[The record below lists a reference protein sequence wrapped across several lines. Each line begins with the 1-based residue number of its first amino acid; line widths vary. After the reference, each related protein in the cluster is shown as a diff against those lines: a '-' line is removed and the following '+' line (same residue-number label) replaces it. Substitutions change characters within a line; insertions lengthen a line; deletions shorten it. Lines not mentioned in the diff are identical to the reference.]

1 MHGSLVHLQA
11 RASSTRE
18 AMSLT
23 RLGHGFRRSRFSR
36 GRGGGDWNIQ
46 QRPLPDIPRSAAAAA
61 ATDCGARDGKVETAH
76 QSTGEPLYD
85 EVETP
90 AEGEVGRQG
99 IVNVK
104 PVCSSS
110 AEHIYATILDGDLTD
125 LGGLD
130 RGRDAE
136 LEEGGGEEEGRG
148 EVKGAEEG
156 GGGKQKATSP
166 EEEEE
171 EKYEDEEKEGRGGG
185 EEEGGR
191 GEEEGPEEGGGGKQK
206 ATSPEE
212 EEEKEED
219 EEREGEEGRRG
230 RAKQNAAGDSHVD
243 NVQELKVHT
252 TSGSPTGSDTISPC
266 VSAALIHSSTQ
277 HRSSM
282 EVGGDQLHVHCVQEQ
297 TDHCVEAMRA
307 LSWCGAPFSKLL
319 SGSLGAE
326 AGSLGP
332 RRCVSYDGASVGSF
346 EVNSTVSVCGFEGQ
360 APAGSYSARSQSS
373 GYLSP
378 QIHCGKRHIAS
389 MNYLPGSSEATY
401 YTKGGS
407 SDGTSW
413 CSFAADSSVSLSGFD
428 RQTPAGFQSAYSQS
442 VYMSPKIHCGEQRN
456 ASMNPSSKSSE
467 ATHPTGISED
477 TQTKATDSRSFFS
490 VISVDFDHEYEEY
503 DLSIASSH
511 VQQNCNENSTLR
523 HTQTPNPGAR
533 SSKGCEQRRGA
544 RSLMQNSLPI
554 LIAALIFSIAIATLI
569 LVSQGLHSDDD
580 DGELRKPSCET
591 MGLCQL
597 TVGDTSSDTRSS
609 LQQPS
614 ESNPNLHSP
623 VALPHVGISAE

>member
-1 MHGSLVHLQA
+1 MHGSLAHQQA
-11 RASSTRE
+11 RAARTRE

-23 RLGHGFRRSRFSR
+23 RLGHGFRRNRFSR

-61 ATDCGARDGKVETAH
+61 AAATDFGARDGKVETAH
-76 QSTGEPLYD
+76 QSTGEPLYN

-110 AEHIYATILDGDLTD
+110 AEHIYATIRDGDLTD

-136 LEEGGGEEEGRG
+136 REEGGGEEEGRG
-148 EVKGAEEG
+148 EEKGAEEG

-166 EEEEE
+166 EKEE
-171 EKYEDEEKEGRGGG
+171 EKEEDEEKEGRGGG

-191 GEEEGPEEGGGGKQK
+191 GEEEGPEEGRGGKQK

-219 EEREGEEGRRG
+219 EEKGEGGRRG
-230 RAKQNAAGDSHVD
+230 RAKQNAAGDSHVE
-243 NVQELKVHT
+243 NIPELKVHT
-252 TSGSPTGSDTISPC
+252 TSGSPTGSDTISPYAL
-266 VSAALIHSSTQ
+266 AALIHSSIQ
-277 HRSSM
+277 HRSFM
-282 EVGGDQLHVHCVQEQ
+282 EVGGDQVHVHCVQEQ

-360 APAGSYSARSQSS
+360 APAGSYSAHSQNS

-378 QIHCGKRHIAS
+378 QIHCGKHHIAS
-389 MNYLPGSSEATY
+389 VNYLPGSSEATY

-407 SDGTSW
+407 DGTSW
-413 CSFAADSSVSLSGFD
+413 CSFATDSSVSFSGFD

-442 VYMSPKIHCGEQRN
+442 VYMSPKIHCGEQRI
-456 ASMNPSSKSSE
+456 ASKSKSKSSE

-490 VISVDFDHEYEEY
+490 VISVDSDHEYEEY

-511 VQQNCNENSTLR
+511 VQQNCNDNSTLR
-523 HTQTPNPGAR
+523 HTQTQNPGAR

-544 RSLMQNSLPI
+544 RNLMQNSLPI

-580 DGELRKPSCET
+580 DGELRIPSCGT

-597 TVGDTSSDTRSS
+597 TDGDTSSDTTSS
-609 LQQPS
+609 LPQPS
-614 ESNPNLHSP
+614 ESNPSLHSP
-623 VALPHVGISAE
+623 VALPHVGISVE

>member
-1 MHGSLVHLQA
+1 
-11 RASSTRE
+11 
-18 AMSLT
+18 MSLT
-23 RLGHGFRRSRFSR
+23 RLGHGVRRNRFSR

-61 ATDCGARDGKVETAH
+61 ADCGTRDRKVETAH
-76 QSTGEPLYD
+76 QSTGESLYD

-90 AEGEVGRQG
+90 AEGEVGSQG

-110 AEHIYATILDGDLTD
+110 AEHIYATIRDGDLTD
-125 LGGLD
+125 FGGLD
-130 RGRDAE
+130 RGRNAE

-148 EVKGAEEG
+148 EEKGAEEG
-156 GGGKQKATSP
+156 GGGKQKAPSPEEEEEEKEEDEEKEGRGGGEEGGGRGEEEGPEDGAGGKQKATSP

-171 EKYEDEEKEGRGGG
+171 EEKEEDEEKEG
-185 EEEGGR
+185 EG
-191 GEEEGPEEGGGGKQK
+191 
-206 ATSPEE
+206 
-212 EEEKEED
+212 
-219 EEREGEEGRRG
+219 GRRG
-230 RAKQNAAGDSHVD
+230 RAKQNAAGDSHVE
-243 NVQELKVHT
+243 NVPELKVHT
-252 TSGSPTGSDTISPC
+252 TSGSPTGSDTTSPN

-297 TDHCVEAMRA
+297 TDRCVEAMRA
-307 LSWCGAPFSKLL
+307 LSWCGAPFSKFL
-319 SGSLGAE
+319 SGSLGAG

-332 RRCVSYDGASVGSF
+332 RRCASYDGASVGSF
-346 EVNSTVSVCGFEGQ
+346 GVNSTVSVCGFEGQ
-360 APAGSYSARSQSS
+360 APAGSYSAHSQNS

-378 QIHCGKRHIAS
+378 QIHCGKHHIAS
-389 MNYLPGSSEATY
+389 VNYLPGSSEATY

-413 CSFAADSSVSLSGFD
+413 CSFATDSSVSFSGFD
-428 RQTPAGFQSAYSQS
+428 RQTPAGFQS
-442 VYMSPKIHCGEQRN
+442 VYMSPKIHCGGQRI

-490 VISVDFDHEYEEY
+490 VISVYSDHEYEEY

-511 VQQNCNENSTLR
+511 VQQNCNENNTLR
-523 HTQTPNPGAR
+523 HTRTQNPGAR

-544 RSLMQNSLPI
+544 RSLMQKSLPI

-591 MGLCQL
+591 IGLCQL

-609 LQQPS
+609 QQQRS
-614 ESNPNLHSP
+614 ESIPNLHSP
-623 VALPHVGISAE
+623 VALPHVGISVE